1 MENGTLVMATDTGQ
15 ILNTGGYDFI
25 NGSSDGN
32 ESINWNKIGS
42 EASRGGTGVP
52 EPSSLLLL
60 CSGLIGFGG
69 FARRKFLR

>member
-1 MENGTLVMATDTGQ
+1 MENGNLVTMTDTGQ

-42 EASRGGTGVP
+42 GASRSGTGVP
-52 EPSSLLLL
+52 EPPSLLLL
-60 CSGLIGFGG
+60 GSGLMGLGG
-69 FARRKFLR
+69 LARRKFLR